1 MEGLALGSS
10 LLIFLSRVK
19 MALTKRSA
27 KKRSRALARL
37 AKKYRQTYAPYQ
49 GIRGT
54 NPTNVVRVRGIGM
67 PDRLITNLV
76 YSDNKTV
83 TPGAGSLGF
92 FVMRMTSVFDPDE
105 AVGGGQPTYHDQI
118 AAMYKRYRV
127 LGAKITAHFSYP
139 TGITAGIGPAICG
152 IQSSDVNTIPST
164 DVGGV
169 ISLPNTSYAM
179 LSPNGDPVTVVAT
192 YSAKNTYPGQE
203 MDLTASTGANPVLN
217 WLAKVFVGATAGSDT
232 TAVQCV
238 FIIEYSVEYSDLV
251 QVVDV

>member
-1 MEGLALGSS
+1 MA
-10 LLIFLSRVK
+10 IKRVAKKRPSR
-19 MALTKRSA
+19 ALTKAVR
-27 KKRSRALARL
+27 KMK
-37 AKKYRQTYAPYQ
+37 TYSPYP

-54 NPTNVVRVRGIGM
+54 NPTNVVRVKGIGM

-76 YSDNKTV
+76 YSSNNQL

-92 FVMRMTSVFDPDE
+92 TVIRMNSCFDPE
-105 AVGGGQPTYHDQI
+105 EGLGGGQPTYHDQI

-152 IQSSDVNTIPST
+152 IQCSDVNTIPTS
-164 DVGGV
+164 DVGTV
-169 ISLPNTSYAM
+169 MSLPNTSYAM

-203 MDLTASTGANPVLN
+203 QDLTAAVTANPTLP
-217 WLAKVFVGATAGSDT
+217 WLAKIFAGSTGGTDT
-232 TAVQCV
+232 TAIQMVYV
-238 FIIEYSVEYSDLV
+238 IEYSVEYSNLV